1 MASKKLK
8 KALGAAL
15 IGFGASKA
23 MDMMGA
29 KKAAIKKAA
38 SMGDTGDLG
47 SEMANDT
54 ALSKAMSASM
64 LGKKSKA
71 MLPKKKPSKGMG
83 MGYGEAFGLGP
94 YDGAKK
100 GKMINASGGTMVTAR
115 GVKMGYNKATKIT

>member
-29 KKAAIKKAA
+29 RKAAIKKAA
-38 SMGDTGDLG
+38 SMGDTGDFG

-54 ALSKAMSASM
+54 MLSKAMSSAM
-64 LGKKSKA
+64 LGKKSK
-71 MLPKKKPSKGMG
+71 LPKKKPSMG
-83 MGYGEAFGLGP
+83 KSMSDLGSTFGLGP

>member
-15 IGFGASKA
+15 IGFGAAKA
-23 MDMMGA
+23 MGA
-29 KKAAIKKAA
+29 KKSALKKAA
-38 SMGDTGDLG
+38 SVTTDPDTG
-47 SEMANDT
+47 SEMGNDT
-54 ALSKAMSASM
+54 MLSKAMSSVM
-64 LGKKSKA
+64 LGKKSKPV
-71 MLPKKKPSKGMG
+71 LPKKKPSEGMG

>member
-15 IGFGASKA
+15 VGFGAAKA

-29 KKAAIKKAA
+29 RKAALKKAA
-38 SMGDTGDLG
+38 SVTTDPDTG
-47 SEMANDT
+47 SEMGNDT
-54 ALSKAMSASM
+54 MLSKAMSSVM
-64 LGKKSKA
+64 LGKKSK
-71 MLPKKKPSKGMG
+71 LPKKKPSMG
-83 MGYGEAFGLGP
+83 KSMSDLGSTFGLGP